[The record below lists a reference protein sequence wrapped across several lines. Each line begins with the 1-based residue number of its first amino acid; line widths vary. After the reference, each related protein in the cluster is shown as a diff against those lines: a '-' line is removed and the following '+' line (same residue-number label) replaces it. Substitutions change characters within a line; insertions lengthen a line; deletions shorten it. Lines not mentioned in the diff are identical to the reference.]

1 MFSRHSIALVIE
13 TSGARRLNGR
23 RLSSAAMSA
32 LSALA
37 ELGVHADRDGLHV
50 MPPDQLAGAM
60 SMQEECK
67 EFLAKTKQFNDIVG
81 DFIDVMESKS
91 KVIEAEKL
99 RAIGLANRVDH
110 EKEVRKRKQLE
121 VQTMINEKKAE
132 LERLTTQHESLMRV
146 EMEQKALIEKVRALL
161 RARATRHWRRTA
173 FISPHSHL
181 VAHAATC
188 PPGPAANKQR
198 GLAR

>member
-1 MFSRHSIALVIE
+1 MFSRHPIALVIE
-13 TSGARRLNGR
+13 PSELADSTVAVSQ
-23 RLSSAAMSA
+23 SAAMSA

-161 RARATRHWRRTA
+161 RARVQPT
-173 FISPHSHL
+173 
-181 VAHAATC
+181 
-188 PPGPAANKQR
+188 
-198 GLAR
+198 LASNRIHFPSLASCGSRYYVSAVPQLTNNEA

>member
-1 MFSRHSIALVIE
+1 
-13 TSGARRLNGR
+13 
-23 RLSSAAMSA
+23 MSA

-161 RARATRHWRRTA
+161 RARVQPT
-173 FISPHSHL
+173 
-181 VAHAATC
+181 
-188 PPGPAANKQR
+188 
-198 GLAR
+198 LASNRIHFPSLASCGSRYYVSAVPQLTNNEA